1 MTDIVD
7 SPTAQISMPR
17 VSAEDREIA
26 RDILESGVL
35 KDALRQV
42 DVEEQE
48 IRRREIEA
56 RQWKPE

>member
-1 MTDIVD
+1 MTDIAD
-7 SPTAQISMPR
+7 SPTGQISMPR
-17 VSAEDREIA
+17 VNAEDRDIA

-35 KDALRQV
+35 EDALRQV